1 MNEYLS
7 MTPIEIANTLLRAL
21 RDAQLKVLAY
31 QAEAERLRDE
41 LERMKRDEQ

>member
-1 MNEYLS
+1 MTEYLNMS
-7 MTPIEIANTLLRAL
+7 QIEILNTLLRAL

-41 LERMKRDEQ
+41 LERVKRDAE

>member
-1 MNEYLS
+1 MTEYLNMS
-7 MTPIEIANTLLRAL
+7 QIEILNTLLRAL

-41 LERMKRDEQ
+41 LERMKRDGQ

>member
-1 MNEYLS
+1 
-7 MTPIEIANTLLRAL
+7 MTESLNMSQIEILNTLLRAL

-41 LERMKRDEQ
+41 LERMKRDGQ

>member
-7 MTPIEIANTLLRAL
+7 MTTIEIVNTLLRAL

-41 LERMKRDEQ
+41 LEKVRNDGN

>member
-7 MTPIEIANTLLRAL
+7 MTPIEIVNTLLRAL
-21 RDAQLKVLAY
+21 RDSQLKVLAY

-41 LERMKRDEQ
+41 LEEARRNAE

>member
-7 MTPIEIANTLLRAL
+7 MTPIEIVNTLLRAL
-21 RDAQLKVLAY
+21 RDAQLKALAY

-41 LERMKRDEQ
+41 LEKVRNDGD

>member
-7 MTPIEIANTLLRAL
+7 MTPIEIVNTLLRAL
-21 RDAQLKVLAY
+21 RDAQLKALAY

-41 LERMKRDEQ
+41 LEEARNNGN